1 MCVQNPYSNAIHCG
15 ILFLC
20 LLSVCLVLFP
30 TRTSVSVA
38 LSVCSSFFF
47 VSLSLSPSPL
57 SLRVVGGGAFQP
69 YLPNKDSLRGWAGSQ
84 APRLPR
90 QSVETRMMSPRARV
104 PQEALLTP
112 VCDLGAFGG
121 AVQAPVWDTALRQG
135 VGLLTKRQ
143 GSRLSCLPTTCR
155 FLCLEQGLPVHACDR

>member
-1 MCVQNPYSNAIHCG
+1 MAFSFCVFY
-15 ILFLC
+15 
-20 LLSVCLVLFP
+20 LSVLF
-30 TRTSVSVA
+30 SFLLVSVA

-57 SLRVVGGGAFQP
+57 PLRVVGGGAFQP

-90 QSVETRMMSPRARV
+90 QSVETLMMSPRSRV

-112 VCDLGAFGG
+112 VCDMGALGG

-135 VGLLTKRQ
+135 VGLLTTR
-143 GSRLSCLPTTCR
+143 GRAPGCHADRPPAASSAWRRDFLSIP
-155 FLCLEQGLPVHACDR
+155 AIDRTIF